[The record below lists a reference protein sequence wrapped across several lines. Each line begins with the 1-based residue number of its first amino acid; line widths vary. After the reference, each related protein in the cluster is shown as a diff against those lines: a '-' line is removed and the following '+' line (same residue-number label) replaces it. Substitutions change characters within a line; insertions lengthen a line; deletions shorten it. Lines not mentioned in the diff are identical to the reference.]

1 MKKMCF
7 SERFGLHD
15 AVLEGRK
22 THTRRMIPLS
32 ALAKIEAFQREYY
45 EATLDRLDGIELLE
59 QYYIVEEKGKLPFKV
74 GDIVAVAQR
83 YCSILDEL
91 EDPPKFLLHG
101 ALGVCKRK
109 TCALR
114 RLSASSRLY
123 EQDVCRCRRNATPN
137 QNQKGMV

>member
-45 EATLDRLDGIELLE
+45 A
-59 QYYIVEEKGKLPFKV
+59 
-74 GDIVAVAQR
+74 
-83 YCSILDEL
+83 
-91 EDPPKFLLHG
+91 
-101 ALGVCKRK
+101 
-109 TCALR
+109 
-114 RLSASSRLY
+114 
-123 EQDVCRCRRNATPN
+123 
-137 QNQKGMV
+137 